1 MSKEI
6 QLSLS
11 FCGALAAL
19 LLISAPVNETA
30 SLIGSGSAFLVAG
43 GFFYGGI
50 SKYFSDKIKQLAEAE
65 QRSELLRETFTTQL
79 AQRDEKFI
87 VQIKDIIATIDSRF
101 NDVID
106 AVENL
111 EDSLKPL
118 GSMSE
123 TLTTINDIIKK
134 INVAVSAIEDNSSKL
149 NDLHKATKD
158 VSDNLEE
165 VAENVEK
172 ISLVREGLQ
181 ELASALYRQE
191 EFYKTA
197 LNQYKNMSGKDFELI
212 ENLARKLR

>member
-118 GSMSE
+118 DSMSE

-134 INVAVSAIEDNSSKL
+134 INVAVSAIED